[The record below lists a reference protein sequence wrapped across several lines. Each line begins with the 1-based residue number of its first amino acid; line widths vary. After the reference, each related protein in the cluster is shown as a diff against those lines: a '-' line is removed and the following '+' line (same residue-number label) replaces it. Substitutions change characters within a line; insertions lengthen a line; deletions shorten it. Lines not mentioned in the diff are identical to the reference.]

1 MTRCKDDNMTRRQD
15 DKSYQMLPKIS
26 KTARKKLPKVG
37 KHCQTLPNL
46 AKSSQQVSK
55 VVNIKNPNI
64 ATSCQKMPWV
74 SNLWQ
79 TLEQFDRKKLIRIA
93 ENWQKVAN
101 GTKSSQKMPKVSNCW
116 QKLSKAAKICQKL
129 ATRHDDMVT

>member
-1 MTRCKDDNMTRRQD
+1 
-15 DKSYQMLPKIS
+15 MLPKIS

-37 KHCQTLPNL
+37 KHCQTLPNV
-46 AKSSQQVSK
+46 AKLSQQVSK

-79 TLEQFDRKKLIRIA
+79 TLEQFDR
-93 ENWQKVAN
+93 N
-101 GTKSSQKMPKVSNCW
+101 
-116 QKLSKAAKICQKL
+116 KL
-129 ATRHDDMVT
+129 AEGGKRYQK